1 MIYFV
6 EKTFS
11 TKNLPQLEKLYK
23 LQRHTQRCQGLHVH
37 VFERV

>member
-6 EKTFS
+6 ETTFS

-23 LQRHTQRCQGLHVH
+23 LQRHTQGLYVH